1 MSNKNIERF
10 EPFLLEDRLEH
21 PIAVMAN
28 HSNGEYVRYSEYECI
43 VKELEARPSVA
54 DAISEVE
61 KMLEGTGPL
70 WHHADEPMPRDE
82 EILVIH
88 GEWFTFS
95 IGYAQELE
103 TVSQIRAWCTRK
115 DLILS
120 ARINEIL
127 SRLRSLSP
135 GVAERNGG

>member
-10 EPFLLEDRLEH
+10 NLRMVYHEGEAECKMKQGYD
-21 PIAVMAN
+21 
-28 HSNGEYVRYSEYECI
+28 GEYIRYSDHDRV

-82 EILVIH
+82 EILVVH

-120 ARINEIL
+120 ARLNEIL
-127 SRLRSLSP
+127 SRLRTLSP
-135 GVAERNGG
+135 SAVERHGG